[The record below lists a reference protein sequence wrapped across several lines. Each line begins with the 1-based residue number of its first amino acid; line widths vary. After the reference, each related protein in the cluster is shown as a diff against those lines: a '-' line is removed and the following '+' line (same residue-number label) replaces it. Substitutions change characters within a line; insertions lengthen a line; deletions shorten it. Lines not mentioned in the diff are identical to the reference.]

1 MKEGITMNGGYI
13 MIDCTGL
20 DLIKG
25 ETPQTIT
32 GMFNLVKN
40 AMKTNKPIY
49 CVNANW
55 DGAYCSPI
63 QVFAIEFDGY
73 IIVTASTLQIT
84 VTEQDVITITNMVG

>member
-1 MKEGITMNGGYI
+1 MNGGYV

-25 ETPQTIT
+25 QTPQTIP

-40 AMKTNKPIY
+40 AMKTNKPLY

-55 DGAYCSPI
+55 DNSYCSPI

-73 IIVTASTLQIT
+73 IIVTASTLQVNIT
-84 VTEQDVITITNMVG
+84 EEDVITITSMVG

>member
-1 MKEGITMNGGYI
+1 

-25 ETPQTIT
+25 QTPQIIS
-32 GMFNLVKN
+32 GMFNLVKT
-40 AMKTNKPIY
+40 AMKTNKPMY

-55 DGAYCSPI
+55 DGAFVSPI

-73 IIVTASTLQIT
+73 IIVTASTLQVNIT
-84 VTEQDVITITNMVG
+84 NADVITITSMVG